1 MAGARRRR
9 RLRFLGASFGFAQDN
24 FRKPAV
30 GMIRLALTWALGT
43 ESDPFTRNRERMG
56 QPQRKIEA
64 QPVDWVARRKI
75 RPAVGTA
82 LLGRPGGKEL
92 TMRLAAWAMLIVCL
106 PGVPGFSGD
115 ADQQKVDQIFAAYDQ
130 ADSPGC
136 ALGVIRDGN
145 FIYRK
150 GYGMGS
156 LELHVPISSESV
168 FYMGSVSKQFTAAS
182 VVLAAE
188 QGFLALDDD
197 VRKYIPEL
205 PDYGQ
210 VITLRQMLHHTSGLR
225 DFLTL
230 LDLSGRRGEDVHTRA
245 EMIELIARQ
254 KALNNAP
261 GDEWIYSNTNYFLL
275 GEVVQRATKKSLAQ
289 FAAENIFQPLGMV
302 HTRFYD
308 DHTLVMPGRVP
319 AYANGDSGKF
329 VVDWSTNFDTV
340 GAGGL
345 MSSVDDLLLW
355 DRNFYENRLGKGAFL
370 KEMQTRGVLNNGK
383 ETDYALGLE
392 LSTYRGLPIVEH
404 NGALFGYRAEILRFP
419 EQRFTVVCLCNLASA
434 STGSLARKVAGV
446 YLEKSLQADA
456 GTVPSAG
463 NKGLPDP
470 SLFAGK
476 YLDPN
481 KHFAYSFTVSGGNL
495 MAWGGNLPRVGPNQ
509 FRDLGT
515 GTITFD
521 NSDGSMKATLETDG
535 GTFFAGRRL
544 EAPHLSE
551 ADLAA
556 YAGQYR
562 SAELEAIYSLSVDQ
576 GGLMLRNNW
585 NPPLKLI
592 PIARDEFESEEFN
605 IVFRRDAN
613 HRVSGLNVFTM
624 RARNVSFDRVN

>member
-1 MAGARRRR
+1 
-9 RLRFLGASFGFAQDN
+9 
-24 FRKPAV
+24 
-30 GMIRLALTWALGT
+30 
-43 ESDPFTRNRERMG
+43 
-56 QPQRKIEA
+56 
-64 QPVDWVARRKI
+64 
-75 RPAVGTA
+75 
-82 LLGRPGGKEL
+82 
-92 TMRLAAWAMLIVCL
+92 MRLAALATLIVFL
-106 PGVPGFSGD
+106 PGVRAFSAD
-115 ADQQKVDQIFAAYDQ
+115 ANQQKVDQIFATYDKS
-130 ADSPGC
+130 DSPGC

-156 LELHVPISSESV
+156 LELHVPLSPESV

-205 PDYGQ
+205 PDYGH

-230 LDLSGRRGEDVHTRA
+230 LELSGRHGEDVHSRT
-245 EMIELIARQ
+245 EMLDLIARQ
-254 KALNNAP
+254 KALNNIP

-289 FAAENIFQPLGMV
+289 FAAENIFLPLGMG

-319 AYANGDSGKF
+319 AYAPGDSGKF

-345 MSSVDDLLLW
+345 MSTVDDLLLW
-355 DRNFYENRLGKGAFL
+355 DRNFYENRLRKGAFL

-383 ETDYALGLE
+383 KTDYALGLE

-404 NGALFGYRAEILRFP
+404 NGALFGYRTEILRFP

-434 STGSLARKVAGV
+434 STGSLARKVAEV
-446 YLEKSLQADA
+446 YLEKSLKAEGGAPQS
-456 GTVPSAG
+456 PG

-470 SLFAGK
+470 SLFAGR
-476 YLDPN
+476 YLDPS
-481 KHFAYSFTVSGGNL
+481 KHFVYSFTAAGGNL
-495 MAWGGNLPRVGPNQ
+495 VAWGSNLPRVGPNQ

-515 GTITFD
+515 GTITFE

-535 GTFFAGRRL
+535 GIFFAGKRI
-544 EAPHLSE
+544 EAPHFSE
-551 ADLAA
+551 SDLAA
-556 YAGQYR
+556 YAGEYKSTELDVTYDLSIEQGNLLVR
-562 SAELEAIYSLSVDQ
+562 S
-576 GGLMLRNNW
+576 RW
-585 NPPLKLI
+585 NPPIKLS
-592 PIARDEFESEEFN
+592 PIVPDEFESEEFN
-605 IVFRRDAN
+605 VVFQRDSN
-613 HRVSGLNVFTM
+613 HRISGLRVFTVQ
-624 RARNVSFDRVN
+624 ARDLSFEKVP